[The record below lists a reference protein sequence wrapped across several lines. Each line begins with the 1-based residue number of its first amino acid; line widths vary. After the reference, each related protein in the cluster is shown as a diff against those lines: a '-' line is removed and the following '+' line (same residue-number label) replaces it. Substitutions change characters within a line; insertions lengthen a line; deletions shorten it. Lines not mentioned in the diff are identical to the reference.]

1 MVNFVGEIVFR
12 HAFLRREIFKILSA
26 GSTRRRG
33 GCRRLRENRCER
45 EKYNMIPKKKFIK
58 ITKFNGLS
66 PR

>member
-12 HAFLRREIFKILSA
+12 HVFLRREIIKILST

-45 EKYNMIPKKKFIK
+45 RKMPHNSHQKVHKK
-58 ITKFNGLS
+58 
-66 PR
+66 